1 MAGRAASLRG
11 LRRKVPER
19 RVVAATVLRRARP
32 SPSFARVTLGG
43 EALARF
49 EPLGFDQWSRMFIPQ
64 GRPGEPGCGPLSAWA
79 QTARPGDSVGVLDQ
93 GLLFLPEQATGRVI
107 LAGDETAVPAVAGAL
122 RDMPATAVGE
132 ALLEVPHAADAQ
144 ELAAPKGVTVTWLPR
159 EGTGLRPGE
168 LLLREATARL
178 EATASS
184 GVGEARPVSAAGAGA
199 SRAGAGDE
207 LPYVYAAGE
216 AAMAVTLSQTLKRRL
231 GWPTK
236 RFTAVTYWRLGA

>member
-49 EPLGFDQWSRMFIPQ
+49 EPLGFDQWFRMFIPQ

-132 ALLEVPHAADAQ
+132 ALLEVPHAADA
-144 ELAAPKGVTVTWLPR
+144 
-159 EGTGLRPGE
+159 
-168 LLLREATARL
+168 
-178 EATASS
+178 
-184 GVGEARPVSAAGAGA
+184 GA
-199 SRAGAGDE
+199 SRAGAGGE

>member
-49 EPLGFDQWSRMFIPQ
+49 EPLGFDQWFRMFIPQ

-132 ALLEVPHAADAQ
+132 ALLEVPHAA
-144 ELAAPKGVTVTWLPR
+144 
-159 EGTGLRPGE
+159 
-168 LLLREATARL
+168 
-178 EATASS
+178 
-184 GVGEARPVSAAGAGA
+184 GAGA

>member
-132 ALLEVPHAADAQ
+132 ALLEVPHAA
-144 ELAAPKGVTVTWLPR
+144 
-159 EGTGLRPGE
+159 
-168 LLLREATARL
+168 
-178 EATASS
+178 
-184 GVGEARPVSAAGAGA
+184 GAGA
-199 SRAGAGDE
+199 SRAGAGGE